1 MSTRAWVRCLPVLLA
16 LAAGAPPAA
25 FAQAPGSGPGPAV
38 EPFLLD
44 DDRAAERRR
53 LVDEFIA
60 PQVRDVAVLQAMLDV
75 PRHKFVPEQYQRAAY
90 ANRPLPIGLGQT
102 ISQPSLVAR
111 MTELLELSR
120 ESRVLEIG
128 TGSGYQAAILA
139 ELSGEV
145 YSIELLEELGRRAA
159 DTLEKLGY
167 TDVHLRI
174 GDGYAGWPEAAP
186 FDAIVVTCAPE
197 AIPVPLQEQLAEG
210 GRLVIPVGERGR
222 QELVLV
228 RKTGGVLEATDV
240 EAVRFVP
247 MVDAEGT
254 THAE

>member
-1 MSTRAWVRCLPVLLA
+1 MSARAWVRRLPVLLA
-16 LAAGAPPAA
+16 LAAAAPHAA
-25 FAQAPGSGPGPAV
+25 NAQAPGSRTGPAV

-44 DDRAAERRR
+44 DDRAPERRR
-53 LVDEFIA
+53 LVEEFVA

-128 TGSGYQAAILA
+128 TGSGYQTAILA
-139 ELSGEV
+139 ELAGEV
-145 YSIELLEELGRRAA
+145 YSVELLEELGARAA
-159 DTLEKLGY
+159 GTLEKLGY
-167 TDVHLRI
+167 ADVHLRI
-174 GDGYAGWPEAAP
+174 GDGYLGWPEAAP

-197 AIPVPLQEQLAEG
+197 AIPAPLREQLAEG
-210 GRLVIPVGERGR
+210 GRLVIPVGERGE
-222 QELVLV
+222 QELLLA
-228 RKTGGVLEATDV
+228 RKTGGVLETRVV

-247 MVDAEGT
+247 MVDADGT
-254 THAE
+254 TYAE